1 MEALPRHKGA
11 AAVDKERRGRSVI
24 RGIGRYTVEI
34 SRTGSPYFERAI
46 CFVRPEFARSGRL
59 DLHRAA
65 RQLVRSLGGGV
76 ECVEG
81 PEGAGEG
88 ADAAEAAEKTD
99 ERRPSRRQWG
109 LVPVA
114 LLSALLGAAAAFWF
128 CLSLSA
134 AA

>member
-1 MEALPRHKGA
+1 M
-11 AAVDKERRGRSVI
+11 I

-81 PEGAGEG
+81 SEGAGEG
-88 ADAAEAAEKTD
+88 ADAAGAAERAD
-99 ERRPSRRQWG
+99 ERRRPSRRPWG

-134 AA
+134 AV